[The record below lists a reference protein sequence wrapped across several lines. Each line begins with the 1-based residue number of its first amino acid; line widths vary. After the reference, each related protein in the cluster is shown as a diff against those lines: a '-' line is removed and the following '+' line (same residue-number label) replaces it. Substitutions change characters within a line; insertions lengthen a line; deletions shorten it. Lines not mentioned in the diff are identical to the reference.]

1 MSRWQGAVLAG
12 FAALCAVACGG
23 DDSKPRPE
31 SAGQCGELLLTGAD
45 DPGSGPI
52 DCAALDD
59 YEVQLIDDFETGA
72 ATGWYVNNDR
82 TALMS
87 PAPDT
92 DPVPGQRIAGGR
104 CRDTA
109 AASEYAVHVLSGNL
123 SEFGAVFGRNMRR
136 RLDVSPCPIS
146 PCLGRTP
153 PPPGVGP
160 CGVGQ
165 ATPGQQDVATECTTG
180 ADASEWDGVVLW
192 ARKGPS
198 STSGVRIQVSDPR
211 TDDSNQACVCNPF
224 TNQNDTSDGCDK
236 FGTFINVDHT
246 WRAYLVPFSGMQQ
259 GGWGLAS
266 QSLDTS
272 GLFSVTVQM
281 GRGAW
286 DLWID
291 DVGFYRRR
299 K

>member
-1 MSRWQGAVLAG
+1 MSRWAGALLAT
-12 FAALCAVACGG
+12 LCVAACGG

-31 SAGQCGELLLTGAD
+31 PAGQCGALTLTGAD

-52 DCAALDD
+52 DCAALDAYD
-59 YEVQLIDDFETGA
+59 VQLIDDFETGA

-82 TALMS
+82 TALQT
-87 PAPDT
+87 PVPDA
-92 DPVPGQRIAGGR
+92 DPVPGERIPGGR
-104 CRDTA
+104 CRNA
-109 AASEYAVHVLSGNL
+109 PSVASEYAIHILSGNL
-123 SEFGAVFGRNMRR
+123 TEFGAVFGRNMRR
-136 RLDVSPCPIS
+136 RLDVTPCPIS

-165 ATPGQQDVATECTTG
+165 ATPGQEDVATECTTG
-180 ADASEWDGVVLW
+180 ADASEWEGVVLW
-192 ARKGPS
+192 ARKGPGG
-198 STSGVRIQVSDPR
+198 TSGVRIQVSDPR

-236 FGTFINVDHT
+236 FGSFINVDHT
-246 WRAYLVPFSGMQQ
+246 WRAYLVPFAGMQQ

-266 QSLDTS
+266 PSLDTS
-272 GLFSVTVQM
+272 GLFSVTVQL

-291 DVGFYRRR
+291 DIGFYRRR

>member
-1 MSRWQGAVLAG
+1 MSRVACMLV
-12 FAALCAVACGG
+12 AASCAVACGG

-31 SAGQCGELLLTGAD
+31 PVGQCGAQTLTGAD

-52 DCAALDD
+52 DCAALEAYD
-59 YEVQLIDDFETGA
+59 VQLIDDFETGA
-72 ATGWYVNNDR
+72 ATGWYINNDR
-82 TALMS
+82 TALQT

-92 DPVPGQRIAGGR
+92 DPVPGERIPGGR
-104 CRDTA
+104 CRNEPSV
-109 AASEYAVHVLSGNL
+109 ASEYAVHVLSGNL
-123 SEFGAVFGRNMRR
+123 TEFGAVFGRNMRR
-136 RLDVSPCPIS
+136 RLDASPCPIS

-153 PPPGVGP
+153 PPPSVGP

-165 ATPGQQDVATECTTG
+165 ATPGQDAVATECTTG
-180 ADASEWDGVVLW
+180 ADASEWEGIVLW
-192 ARKGPS
+192 ARNGPG

-236 FGTFINVDHT
+236 FGRFINVDST
-246 WRAYLVPFSGMQQ
+246 WRAYRVPFAEMQQ

-266 QSLDTS
+266 PSLDTS

-291 DVGFYRRR
+291 DIGFYRRQR
-299 K
+299 